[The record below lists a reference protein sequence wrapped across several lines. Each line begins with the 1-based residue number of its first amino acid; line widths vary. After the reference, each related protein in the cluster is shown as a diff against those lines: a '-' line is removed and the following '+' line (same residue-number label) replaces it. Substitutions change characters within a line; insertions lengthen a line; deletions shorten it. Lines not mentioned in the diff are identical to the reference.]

1 MKLWKYQDA
10 SNEISLRNRYLLGKE
25 SVYINDTKQSS
36 SWQGKIYD
44 FSIGNDTYSV
54 DTRVYWGLGLKF
66 YKNNQ
71 LLVKKFLPWKLIYIL
86 IFVLI
91 IINFSK
97 IDDLGTAFGKK
108 FYHLLN

>member
-44 FSIGNDTYSV
+44 FSIGGY
-54 DTRVYWGLGLKF
+54 L
-66 YKNNQ
+66 
-71 LLVKKFLPWKLIYIL
+71 
-86 IFVLI
+86 
-91 IINFSK
+91 
-97 IDDLGTAFGKK
+97 
-108 FYHLLN
+108 